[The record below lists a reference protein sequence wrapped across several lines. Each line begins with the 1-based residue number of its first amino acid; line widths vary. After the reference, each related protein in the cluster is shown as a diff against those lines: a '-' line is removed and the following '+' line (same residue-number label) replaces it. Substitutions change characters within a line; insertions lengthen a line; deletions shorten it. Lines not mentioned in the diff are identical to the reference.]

1 MIWAFIDKFYQ
12 IIIATLLAIVLI
24 LSGIAIYQYI
34 KIKSLQNNELKTEVK
49 QYEAQ
54 ADHVKKSNEV
64 SAEYEQVKAEQQVK
78 TEYIIKEVEKII
90 HRPVYRNMC
99 LDDDGVRLLN
109 SQILEA
115 DGSSESEA
123 ALLEFADTR

>member
-34 KIKSLQNNELKTEVK
+34 KIQSLQNKELKTEVK

-54 ADHVKKSNEV
+54 ADQVKKSNEV

-115 DGSSESEA
+115 DSSSESEA
-123 ALLEFADTR
+123 ALLDFADTR